1 VAVLNRVRG
10 QDEHQSRDQMT
21 PPKAAHPKG
30 KGYPRLIGSIILVC
44 FIAAAAYGL
53 KDEIRNFFTYKH
65 RADVGVL
72 HQAIDSVYT
81 VLDPR
86 RVSTS
91 TTDPG
96 GHRVRCDRVELSR
109 GSSIIRANHKLTRAV
124 EKAGGEVVLGIESS
138 DQGRRW
144 QIVTLRISDGDSVI
158 REIALE
164 KRIR

>member
-1 VAVLNRVRG
+1 
-10 QDEHQSRDQMT
+10 MT
-21 PPKAAHPKG
+21 PPKAAQSKGSQYPK
-30 KGYPRLIGSIILVC
+30 LIGFVILAC
-44 FIAAAAYGL
+44 FIAAVAYGL

-81 VLDPR
+81 VLEPR
-86 RVSTS
+86 RISTS
-91 TTDPG
+91 TADLG
-96 GHRVRCDRVELSR
+96 GHRVRCDRLELSS
-109 GSSIIRANHKLTRAV
+109 GSSIMRANSKLTRAV

-144 QIVTLRISDGDSVI
+144 QTVTLSISDGDSVI

-164 KRIR
+164 RRIR